1 MRKGVLD
8 TTKMLAVT
16 AASVVLLATAGAG
29 AQEIRGKQA
38 GDFNVRLRG
47 IAVVPDNGARPVN
60 NATTGAKASTLE
72 RVDDAAAPEIDISY
86 FVTSNIAFELI
97 AATTRHTLSVGAPS
111 FNNGTKLADVGVLP
125 PTLTLQ
131 YHPLPKSTFSPYVG
145 AGVNYTFFYDQEA
158 SSANFNAIKLKNNW
172 GWALQAGVDVLTTG
186 PWSLNVD
193 VKKIFLKTEATVNL
207 NPATGLRVDDVKLD
221 PWVLGAGIGY
231 RF

>member
-8 TTKMLAVT
+8 KAKSLAI
-16 AASVVLLATAGAG
+16 AAAIIAILPAAGAA

-47 IAVVPDNGARPVN
+47 IAVVPDNASRPVN
-60 NATTGAKASTLE
+60 NATTGARASTLE
-72 RVDDAAAPEIDISY
+72 RADTSASPEIDLSY
-86 FVTSNIAFELI
+86 FITSNFALELI
-97 AATTRHTLSVGAPS
+97 AATTQHKLTVGAPS

-131 YHPLPKSTFSPYVG
+131 YHPLPKSTFSPYIG
-145 AGVNYTFFYDQEA
+145 AGVNYTFFYNTNAD
-158 SSANFNAIKLKNNW
+158 SANFNGLKLKNSW
-172 GWALQAGVDVLTTG
+172 GWALQAGLDVMSSG
-186 PWSLNVD
+186 PWSLNLD

-221 PWVLGAGIGY
+221 PWVVGGGIGY